1 MVGCRDA
8 LLSVRGDG
16 LSGRDSHAGARTF
29 LHLGA
34 IEGSMISGPASF
46 FFLLRQSSHPVD
58 ERRARRNL
66 RAWASFWVRGNRK
79 VGFAHCSSLSSRK

>member
-16 LSGRDSHAGARTF
+16 LSGRDSHVVAKTF

-34 IEGSMISGPASF
+34 IEDSMISGPLSF
-46 FFLLRQSSHPVD
+46 FFLLCQSSHPVE
-58 ERRARRNL
+58 ERRARKNL
-66 RAWASFWVRGNRK
+66 RA
-79 VGFAHCSSLSSRK
+79 

>member
-1 MVGCRDA
+1 MVDCRDA

-16 LSGRDSHAGARTF
+16 LSGRDSQAGAKTF

-46 FFLLRQSSHPVD
+46 FFLLCQSSHPVD
-58 ERRARRNL
+58 ERRARVNL
-66 RAWASFWVRGNRK
+66 RA
-79 VGFAHCSSLSSRK
+79 

>member
-16 LSGRDSHAGARTF
+16 LSGRDSHADAKTF

-46 FFLLRQSSHPVD
+46 CFLLHQSSHPVD
-58 ERRARRNL
+58 ERRALVNL
-66 RAWASFWVRGNRK
+66 RA
-79 VGFAHCSSLSSRK
+79 

>member
-16 LSGRDSHAGARTF
+16 LSGRDSHAGAKMF

-46 FFLLRQSSHPVD
+46 FFLLLQSSHPVD
-58 ERRARRNL
+58 ERRARVHL
-66 RAWASFWVRGNRK
+66 RA
-79 VGFAHCSSLSSRK
+79 

>member
-16 LSGRDSHAGARTF
+16 LSGRDSHAGAKTF

-34 IEGSMISGPASF
+34 IESSMISGPASF

>member
-16 LSGRDSHAGARTF
+16 LSGRDPHAVAKTC

-46 FFLLRQSSHPVD
+46 FFLLRQSSHPVED
-58 ERRARRNL
+58 KRALKYL
-66 RAWASFWVRGNRK
+66 RA
-79 VGFAHCSSLSSRK
+79 